1 MRPKKKNNLIRNIN
15 TDALQEEEDQKY
27 MHPKK
32 KIRNISLNEGVDAC
46 GNIAL
51 IWNVSAENAAYIQ
64 VISFVCIIAFS
75 YWLVWILA

>member
-1 MRPKKKNNLIRNIN
+1 
-15 TDALQEEEDQKY
+15 

-51 IWNVSAENAAYIQ
+51 IWNVSAANAAYIQ
-64 VISFVCIIAFS
+64 VISFFFVLLLSVTDLSGFS
-75 YWLVWILA
+75 HDSYNRQHELSHRLF